1 MIKASTPW
9 CAAGD
14 AALQSGPLDRVTL
27 AREIARVVPPS
38 VAILIVERHQRSY
51 EARARANGVP
61 NGRWQG
67 GGSQPRDPIMSG
79 SQVKAVEV
87 IRNRVKCGRWVELH
101 DGRIATRE
109 WVAEN
114 MSTASE
120 SVGGVA

>member
-1 MIKASTPW
+1 
-9 CAAGD
+9 
-14 AALQSGPLDRVTL
+14 
-27 AREIARVVPPS
+27 
-38 VAILIVERHQRSY
+38 
-51 EARARANGVP
+51 
-61 NGRWQG
+61 
-67 GGSQPRDPIMSG
+67 MSG

-87 IRNRVKCGRWVELH
+87 IHNRVKRGRWVELH